1 MMINDAR
8 TVLNNN
14 SILFKSFFRGD
25 LGCVCFSFKK
35 NRFCVK
41 KI

>member
-1 MMINDAR
+1 VWNVKAIDD
-8 TVLNNN
+8 
-14 SILFKSFFRGD
+14 KK

-41 KI
+41 RI